1 MVRSSHTDPSHP
13 ESVRTADPVVFGAH
27 DLTLAE
33 KVDSLPT
40 QPGVYQFKSSD
51 GKVLYVGKA
60 SNLRSRVRQ
69 YFQRS
74 RAAEPRIDAMV
85 RKVADV
91 ELTVTSTEVEA
102 LILESNLIK
111 QLHPRYNVLLKDDKS
126 FPYIVITREPYPR
139 VFVTR
144 RRVPGGRMFGP
155 YTDVK
160 TMRFA
165 LKTIRNIFMIRSCNY
180 DLTEAS
186 IAAGKFKI
194 CLDFHIKKCEGPCE
208 AHVTRERY
216 QTMIDQVA
224 QVLRGKTR
232 PVVAALEQEMASAAE
247 SLRFEDAALWR
258 DKVRALSVYGEQQR
272 VVEARDVDRD
282 VLAVASAGD
291 DGCGVQFRVREG
303 KVVGSRHVYMSHV
316 RDVSEAELIEQLVE
330 RLYAEEEDLPP
341 EILVSAPLEGSAVLE
356 AWLRQ
361 RSGRDVTFDAPSG
374 GEKGKLIA
382 LVRNNARFWLDELE
396 VQRLKRGETVPHAV
410 TALQQDLRL
419 TSAPRR
425 IECFDNSNIQGSDPV
440 SSMVVFVDGKPR
452 KSEYRKFKVRSV
464 EGPDDFETMREVVG
478 RRYRR
483 VVSGEAPI
491 PDLIVIDGGKGQLS
505 SAVQV
510 LREIGLEQVPVI
522 GLAKRLE
529 EIFLPGTS
537 DPIVLPKTS
546 SSLKLLQRL
555 RDEAHRFAITY
566 HRIVRSKRILSTE
579 LDLIEGIGR
588 KRATELLEAFGSVQG
603 VKFASTDQLAEVV
616 GDKVAQKINEY
627 FQSDAED
634 PSALPPSV
642 GDAP

>member
-1 MVRSSHTDPSHP
+1 VKNLVPNGQAGP
-13 ESVRTADPVVFGAH
+13 ERAPEPVVVGVH

-40 QPGVYQFKSSD
+40 QPGVYQFKAAD

-91 ELTVTSTEVEA
+91 ELTVTTTEVEA
-102 LILESNLIK
+102 LILEANLIK
-111 QLHPRYNVLLKDDKS
+111 QLRPRYNVLLKDDKS
-126 FPYIVITREPYPR
+126 FPYIVITREPFPR

-144 RRVPGGRMFGP
+144 RRVPGARMFGP

-165 LKTIRNIFMIRSCNY
+165 LKTVRSIFMIRSCNY
-180 DLTEAS
+180 DLTDSS
-186 IAAGKFKI
+186 IAAGKVKV
-194 CLDFHIKKCEGPCE
+194 CLDYHIKKCEGPCE
-208 AHVTRERY
+208 GLATHERY
-216 QTMIDQVA
+216 QSMIDQVA
-224 QVLRGKTR
+224 HVLRGRTR
-232 PVVAALEQEMASAAE
+232 PAVEAIEREMTMAADA
-247 SLRFEDAALWR
+247 LRFEDAALWR
-258 DKVRALSVYGEQQR
+258 DKMKALAVYEEQQR
-272 VVEARDVDRD
+272 IVEARDVDRD
-282 VLAVASAGD
+282 VLAVVSAD
-291 DGCGVQFRVREG
+291 DDACGVQFKVREG
-303 KVVGSRHVYMSHV
+303 KVVGSRHVYMS
-316 RDVSEAELIEQLVE
+316 RAKDVAEPELLERLIE
-330 RLYAEEEDLPP
+330 RLYAEEEDLPT
-341 EILVSAPLEGSAVLE
+341 EILVSSPLGESSALLS

-361 RSGRDVTFDAPSG
+361 RGGRDVRFDAPAG

-396 VQRLKRGETVPHAV
+396 VQRLKRGESMPHV
-410 TALQQDLRL
+410 VKALQQDLRL
-419 TSAPRR
+419 ASAPRR

-452 KSEYRKFKVRSV
+452 KSEYRKFKIRSV
-464 EGPDDFETMREVVG
+464 EGPDDFETMREVIG

-483 VVSGEAPI
+483 VASGEAPM

-510 LREIGLEQVPVI
+510 LHEVGLPQVPVI

-529 EIFLPGTS
+529 EIFLPGVS

-546 SSLKLLQRL
+546 SSLKLLQQL
-555 RDEAHRFAITY
+555 RDEAHRFALAY
-566 HRIVRSKRILSTE
+566 HRVVRSKRVLSTE
-579 LDLIEGIGR
+579 LDLIDGIGR

-603 VKFASTDQLAEVV
+603 VRFASVEQLAEVV
-616 GDKVAQKINEY
+616 GEKVAAKIKE
-627 FQSDAED
+627 FFESDGEDGLSSAED
-634 PSALPPSV
+634 GATS
-642 GDAP
+642 